1 MIPTQQSD
9 SVRLITPTMLVLFL
23 VLATVPLWIARAGLY
38 PYLGIE
44 ILIWSLYALAFNLV
58 LGTAGL
64 PSFGHGAYFG
74 IGAYAFG
81 LCQFNVVANLWICLA
96 AAFVIAGLAGA
107 LVALFISHRRGIYYA
122 FMTIAFGQIFW
133 TLAIKSHKVTG
144 GEDGLLKIARL
155 PADLGFASF
164 DLAGNVAFYYF
175 VLIVFG
181 VAVIALWRL
190 VHSPYGRVIAAIKQS
205 ETRAAHLGYNVW
217 LYKASIFTLSAAVS
231 GFAGGLFAMAQ
242 LAAFPDVM
250 SLHQSGYVVMMTL
263 VGGGL
268 VSFWG
273 PVVGVFLFLIARDV
287 IGAHDQRLDA
297 VFRLAVHRRRAVPA
311 RGRCRRHY
319 GSLAKPF
326 AAFDAAAGRLR
337 AASLV
342 RRRTMALID
351 VAGIHVRFGDRVV
364 LESIDLAVPEG
375 EFHGLMGPNG
385 AGKTTF
391 FNVLTGRVKPSRG
404 SIRLDG
410 EDVTGLSSHRIAAK
424 GVARSFQIMTL
435 FDEFTARENV
445 MVGLPGFRAR
455 GFDMRHAAAGDHGFA
470 TKASEV
476 LATVGLSDKGDVRA
490 KDLSYGD
497 RRALE
502 IAVALGQNPR
512 VLCLDE
518 PTSGLGS
525 DGVQRLAALV
535 GRLKGK
541 LTIVAIEH
549 DMEFLFSLADRIS
562 VIHWG
567 QVVARGTPHEL
578 QQNEWVKRSNLGRFA

>member
-1 MIPTQQSD
+1 MRSRSISC
-9 SVRLITPTMLVLFL
+9 
-23 VLATVPLWIARAGLY
+23 
-38 PYLGIE
+38 
-44 ILIWSLYALAFNLV
+44 

-81 LCQFNVVANLWICLA
+81 LCQFNVVANLWVCLA
-96 AAFVIAGLAGA
+96 AAFVVAGLAGA

-155 PADLGFASF
+155 PADFGIASF
-164 DLAGNVAFYYF
+164 DLADNVAFYYF
-175 VLIVFG
+175 VLIVFAL
-181 VAVIALWRL
+181 AVIGLWRL

-205 ETRAAHLGYNVW
+205 ETRAAHLGYHVW

-287 IGAHDQRLDA
+287 IGALTNAWMLYFGLLFIA
-297 VFRLAVHRRRAVPA
+297 VVLFRPEGVAGAVTAMFEKHSRI
-311 RGRCRRHY
+311 
-319 GSLAKPF
+319 
-326 AAFDAAAGRLR
+326 DAAAGPLR
-337 AASLV
+337 DAAVV
-342 RRRTMALID
+342 RRRAMALIE
-351 VAGIHVRFGDRVV
+351 VAGVHVRFGDRVV

-435 FDEFTARENV
+435 FDDFTARENV
-445 MVGLPGFRAR
+445 MVGLPEFRAR
-455 GFDMRHAAAGDHGFA
+455 GFDMRHAAAADRGFA
-470 TKASEV
+470 DKASEV
-476 LATVGLSDKGDVRA
+476 LTTVGLADKGDVRA

-502 IAVALGQNPR
+502 IAVALGQSPR

-525 DGVQRLAALV
+525 DGVQRLATLV
-535 GRLKGK
+535 GKLKGK

>member
-107 LVALFISHRRGIYYA
+107 LVALFVSHRRGIYYA

-181 VAVIALWRL
+181 LAVIALWRL

-287 IGAHDQRLDA
+287 IGAMTNAWMLYFGLLFIAVVLFRPEGVAGAITAAWQNVRCMRCGSRAAPRCVSCSEANDGADRRRRHSRPVRRPRRARKHRPCGAGGRIPRPDGPQWRRQDHLLQRAHRPCEAEPRLDPA
-297 VFRLAVHRRRAVPA
+297 RRR
-311 RGRCRRHY
+311 RC
-319 GSLAKPF
+319 
-326 AAFDAAAGRLR
+326 D
-337 AASLV
+337 
-342 RRRTMALID
+342 
-351 VAGIHVRFGDRVV
+351 
-364 LESIDLAVPEG
+364 
-375 EFHGLMGPNG
+375 G
-385 AGKTTF
+385 A
-391 FNVLTGRVKPSRG
+391 
-404 SIRLDG
+404 
-410 EDVTGLSSHRIAAK
+410 
-424 GVARSFQIMTL
+424 
-435 FDEFTARENV
+435 
-445 MVGLPGFRAR
+445 
-455 GFDMRHAAAGDHGFA
+455 
-470 TKASEV
+470 
-476 LATVGLSDKGDVRA
+476 
-490 KDLSYGD
+490 
-497 RRALE
+497 
-502 IAVALGQNPR
+502 
-512 VLCLDE
+512 
-518 PTSGLGS
+518 
-525 DGVQRLAALV
+525 
-535 GRLKGK
+535 
-541 LTIVAIEH
+541 
-549 DMEFLFSLADRIS
+549 
-562 VIHWG
+562 
-567 QVVARGTPHEL
+567 
-578 QQNEWVKRSNLGRFA
+578 